1 MPCWEVRTMSV
12 EIRAK
17 HRKLLEQAIEALGW
31 KWENIADGILVRIEG
46 WFEGRFISNWDA
58 FTINLASQKAEIEPR
73 QQGLLNNL
81 KQQYS
86 KQALM
91 RAAKLRGWQFKQQGQ
106 MKGVLRK

>member
-12 EIRAK
+12 RFQAK

-31 KWENIADGILVRIEG
+31 SWESIAGGVRV
-46 WFEGRFISNWDA
+46 RVSLWDA
-58 FTINLASQKAEIEPR
+58 FPIDLVAQKADITQD
-73 QQGLLNNL
+73 QQSMLNQL

-106 MKGVLRK
+106 TKGVLRK